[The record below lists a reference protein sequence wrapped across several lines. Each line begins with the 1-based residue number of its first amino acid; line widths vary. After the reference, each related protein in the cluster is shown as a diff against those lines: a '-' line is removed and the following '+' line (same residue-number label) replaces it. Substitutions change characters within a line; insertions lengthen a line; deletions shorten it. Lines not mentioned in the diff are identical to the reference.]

1 MMESKGEILNML
13 KGLLPEIQERYHVRS
28 LALFG
33 SFARDES
40 SVESDV
46 DVLVDFKKGASLF
59 DLTGLG
65 CFLEDALQKKVDVVS
80 RKALRKEISESV
92 YHDAIVV

>member
-1 MMESKGEILNML
+1 MQSKGEILNML
-13 KGLLPEIQERYHVRS
+13 KGLVPEIQELYNVRS

-40 SVESDV
+40 GVESDV

>member
-1 MMESKGEILNML
+1 MMQSKGEILNML

>member
-1 MMESKGEILNML
+1 MQSKEQILDIL
-13 KGLLPEIQERYHVRS
+13 KRLLPEIQERYHVRS

-33 SFARDES
+33 SFARDDY

-46 DVLVDFKKGASLF
+46 DILVDFKEGASLF

-65 CFLEDALQKKVDVVS
+65 CFLEDTLQRKVDVVS
-80 RKALRKEISESV
+80 RKALRKEISERV
-92 YHDAIVV
+92 CHDVIAV

>member
-1 MMESKGEILNML
+1 MQSKGEILNML

-40 SVESDV
+40 GVESDV

>member
-1 MMESKGEILNML
+1 MESKGEILNML

>member
-1 MMESKGEILNML
+1 MQSKGEILNML